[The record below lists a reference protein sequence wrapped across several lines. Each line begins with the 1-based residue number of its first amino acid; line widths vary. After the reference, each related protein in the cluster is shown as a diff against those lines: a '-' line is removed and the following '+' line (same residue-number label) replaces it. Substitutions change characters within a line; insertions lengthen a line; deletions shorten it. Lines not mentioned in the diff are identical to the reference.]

1 MNVNYLILILFLFL
15 SCRTDYDFRKNKIK
29 NVGLND
35 MRWLIGNWEMNIE
48 GSKLYENW
56 EKNDKKYSGKSFMTL
71 ETDTL
76 FSELMSLEIQDNLLC
91 YVVSVKNQNNNQAVV
106 FKYKEFID
114 NEFRFENPE
123 HDYPQRIVYKK
134 INSNKLY
141 ARIEGNNNGKAQQ
154 DSFLF
159 TKLKQ
164 K

>member
-1 MNVNYLILILFLFL
+1 MNVKFLILIIFLFL
-15 SCRTDYDFRKNKIK
+15 SCRTDYEYRRNNIK
-29 NVGLND
+29 SVSLND

-56 EKNDKKYSGKSFMTL
+56 EKSDKKYSGKSFMTL

-76 FSELMSLEIQDNLLC
+76 FSESISLEIKENILC
-91 YVVSVKNQNNNQAVV
+91 YVVLVKNQNNNQSVV
-106 FKYKEFID
+106 FKFKEFIY
-114 NEFRFENPE
+114 NEFRFENLE

-141 ARIEGNNNGKAQQ
+141 ARIEGNNNGKVQQ
-154 DSFLF
+154 YSFLF

>member
-15 SCRTDYDFRKNKIK
+15 SCRTDYDFRRNNIK
-29 NVGLND
+29 SVGLND

-56 EKNDKKYSGKSFMTL
+56 EKNGKKYSGKSFMTL

-76 FSELMSLEIQDNLLC
+76 FSESISLELRENILC

-114 NEFRFENPE
+114 NEFRFENLE
-123 HDYPQRIVYKK
+123 HDYPHRIVYKK

-141 ARIEGNNNGKAQQ
+141 ARIEGNDKGKLQQ